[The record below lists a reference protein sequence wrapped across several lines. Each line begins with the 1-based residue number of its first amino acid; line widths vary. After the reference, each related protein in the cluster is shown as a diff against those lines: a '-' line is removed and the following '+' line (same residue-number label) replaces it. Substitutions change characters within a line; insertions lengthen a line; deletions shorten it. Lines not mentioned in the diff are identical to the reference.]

1 MNLSTLTGHYVAQ
14 DGDVLTGTIDSRYKI
29 SVADGAS
36 ITLSDAYIN
45 ASGAESTAT
54 DWAGITCQGDA
65 FITLVGTNVVK
76 GCYNKRPGIQAS
88 GKSGARLTIGG
99 TGSLSATGGSSAAG
113 IGGSATAGCSNITII
128 GGTIN
133 ATGGDGGAGI
143 GGGEGKG
150 CGYIRIS
157 GGNITATGGSGAA
170 GIGSGSDGRCGAVI
184 ISGTASGTAKG
195 GENSPYDIG
204 PGDGGTCVIVS
215 VQPNTISGTY
225 SAINLSALTDD
236 YVAQDDDILTGTIDN
251 RYKISVAAGAS
262 ITLKGVSINAG
273 GANSA
278 ATNWAGLT
286 CLGDATITLVGE
298 NVVKGCDE
306 EFSGIQAGP
315 KNTTLTISGSGSL
328 TATGGFNAAGIGGGG
343 AGGFCGDITIS
354 GGTITATG
362 GYGAAGIGSG
372 WQGTCG
378 NITISGTASGT
389 AKGGANS
396 PWDIGL
402 GYTGTCGTIS
412 VEENTISG
420 SYPN

>member
-1 MNLSTLTGHYVAQ
+1 MNLSTLTGSYVAQ
-14 DGDVLTGTIDSRYKI
+14 DGDVLTGTIDNSIKI
-29 SVADGAS
+29 SIADGSS
-36 ITLSDAYIN
+36 ITLKDVYIN
-45 ASGAESTAT
+45 ESGNTSTT
-54 DWAGITCQGDA
+54 TNWAGITCQGDA
-65 FITLVGTNVVK
+65 TITLVGTNVVK
-76 GCYNKRPGIQAS
+76 GCYDKRQGIQAS
-88 GKSGARLTIGG
+88 GKSGGRLTIGG
-99 TGSLSATGGSSAAG
+99 TGSLSATGCNGAAG
-113 IGGSATAGCSNITII
+113 IGGSAIGGCSNITIT
-128 GGTIN
+128 GGTIT

-143 GGGEGKG
+143 GSGTGKG

-157 GGNITATGGSGAA
+157 GGNITAKGGSGAA
-170 GIGSGSDGRCGAVI
+170 GIGSGYDGRCSAVI
-184 ISGTASGTAKG
+184 ISGTASGTATG
-195 GENSPYDIG
+195 GLNSPYDIG
-204 PGDGGTCVIVS
+204 PGEGGTCVIVS

-225 SAINLSALTDD
+225 SAINLSALTGD
-236 YVAQDDDILTGTIDN
+236 YEDQDGAILTGTIDN
-251 RYKISVAAGAS
+251 RYKISIAAGAR

-306 EFSGIQAGP
+306 EFPGIQAGP

-396 PWDIGL
+396 PWDIGP